1 MTRLTN
7 PPQHIF
13 DNDTGIDDYVPGAE
27 AQTAREG
34 AHRQTG
40 DATAPPET
48 DVADPHPS
56 NEEHPYRRFDRRST
70 VGARGESPTV
80 DTDIGPNPATHDG
93 TPPPRPHNAGSG
105 PE

>member
-13 DNDTGIDDYVPGAE
+13 DNDTGLSEGTPSGR
-27 AQTAREG
+27 TAREG
-34 AHRQTG
+34 AHRRTG
-40 DATAPPET
+40 DGTAPTEL

-56 NEEHPYRRFDRRST
+56 DEEHPYRNKA
-70 VGARGESPTV
+70 GGPIEG
-80 DTDIGPNPATHDG
+80 DIGPNPAVHDG
-93 TPPPRPHNAGSG
+93 TPPPRPHNKGSG

>member
-13 DNDTGIDDYVPGAE
+13 DNDTGISDAGSAPTAGE
-27 AQTAREG
+27 A

-40 DATAPPET
+40 EGTAPPEV

-56 NEEHPYRRFDRRST
+56 DEEHPYRNKA
-70 VGARGESPTV
+70 GGPMEG
-80 DTDIGPNPATHDG
+80 DIGPNPAVHDG
-93 TPPPRPHNAGSG
+93 TPPPRPHNKGSG